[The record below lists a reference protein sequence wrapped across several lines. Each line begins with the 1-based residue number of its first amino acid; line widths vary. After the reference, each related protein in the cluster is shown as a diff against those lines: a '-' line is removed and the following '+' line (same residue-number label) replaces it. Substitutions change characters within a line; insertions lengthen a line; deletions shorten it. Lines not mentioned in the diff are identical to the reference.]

1 MGTKI
6 LITGGSGMIGQALSV
21 ALSQKGHQV
30 SHLSRHPSTD
40 ASYPSF
46 KWDIGSRYI
55 DPRAL
60 KVDVIIHLSGEGIA
74 NNRWTEKQKQ
84 KLMAELDKI
93 PQKQSIEIES
103 VKLDEGVLKSITELN
118 QKAAAIIQDF
128 GKIYVRKKE
137 IELDIIS
144 MDEFLV
150 QGQEELAATNKE
162 LRDILDALDEQYPQ
176 GRINLQDGTI
186 QYQPGAPTRKQQQ
199 AEQQAQQQKQSS
211 GNGMKVV
218 KE

>member
-1 MGTKI
+1 
-6 LITGGSGMIGQALSV
+6 
-21 ALSQKGHQV
+21 
-30 SHLSRHPSTD
+30 
-40 ASYPSF
+40 
-46 KWDIGSRYI
+46 
-55 DPRAL
+55 
-60 KVDVIIHLSGEGIA
+60 
-74 NNRWTEKQKQ
+74 
-84 KLMAELDKI
+84 MAELDKI

-118 QKAAAIIQDF
+118 DKAASIIQEF

-176 GRINLQDGTI
+176 GRVNIQDGTI
-186 QYQPGAPTRKQQQ
+186 QYQPGAPTRKQQ
-199 AEQQAQQQKQSS
+199 AEQQAQQAQQPASS
-211 GNGMKVV
+211 GMKVV

>member
-1 MGTKI
+1 
-6 LITGGSGMIGQALSV
+6 
-21 ALSQKGHQV
+21 
-30 SHLSRHPSTD
+30 
-40 ASYPSF
+40 
-46 KWDIGSRYI
+46 
-55 DPRAL
+55 
-60 KVDVIIHLSGEGIA
+60 
-74 NNRWTEKQKQ
+74 
-84 KLMAELDKI
+84 MAELDKI

-144 MDEFLV
+144 MDDFLV

-162 LRDILDALDEQYPQ
+162 LRDIIDALDEQYPQ
-176 GRINLQDGTI
+176 GRINIQDGTI
-186 QYQPGAPTRKQQQ
+186 QYQPGAPTRKQQ
-199 AEQQAQQQKQSS
+199 AEQQRQQSGDTSS
-211 GNGMKVV
+211 MKVV

>member
-1 MGTKI
+1 
-6 LITGGSGMIGQALSV
+6 
-21 ALSQKGHQV
+21 
-30 SHLSRHPSTD
+30 
-40 ASYPSF
+40 
-46 KWDIGSRYI
+46 
-55 DPRAL
+55 
-60 KVDVIIHLSGEGIA
+60 
-74 NNRWTEKQKQ
+74 
-84 KLMAELDKI
+84 MAELDKI

-118 QKAAAIIQDF
+118 QKAAGIIQEF

-144 MDEFLV
+144 MDDFLV

-176 GRINLQDGTI
+176 GRVNIQDGTI
-186 QYQPGAPTRKQQQ
+186 QYQPGAPTRKQQ
-199 AEQQAQQQKQSS
+199 AEQQAQQAQQPASS
-211 GNGMKVV
+211 GMKVV

>member
-1 MGTKI
+1 
-6 LITGGSGMIGQALSV
+6 
-21 ALSQKGHQV
+21 
-30 SHLSRHPSTD
+30 
-40 ASYPSF
+40 
-46 KWDIGSRYI
+46 
-55 DPRAL
+55 
-60 KVDVIIHLSGEGIA
+60 
-74 NNRWTEKQKQ
+74 
-84 KLMAELDKI
+84 MAELDKI

-118 QKAAAIIQDF
+118 DKAASIIQEF

-176 GRINLQDGTI
+176 GRVNIQDGTI
-186 QYQPGAPTRKQQQ
+186 QYQPGAPTRKQQ
-199 AEQQAQQQKQSS
+199 AEQQRQQSQQPASS
-211 GNGMKVV
+211 GMKVV